1 MKISNTKILRTKLM
15 RIMVHYIIF
24 VIHKMMLLHF
34 LWLQEFEIERA
45 LRISRLPEEPDSSS
59 PTAVQVLLRL
69 PSGQRLERRFTETD
83 KLEVW
88 NSTTYIKMLLSFF
101 SLLLPPLYSLCMTLP
116 TLLRGTSCL
125 ISLFSLP
132 TFLARNCIPPLT
144 GGQPWES

>member
-1 MKISNTKILRTKLM
+1 MQIFVTHNYTVSIWCIDMNENIIARKFLTQKILRTKLM
-15 RIMVHYIIF
+15 RITVHYIIF

-45 LRISRLPEEPDSSS
+45 LRISRLPEEPDASS

-101 SLLLPPLYSLCMTLP
+101 HSSFLPRTVCV
-116 TLLRGTSCL
+116 
-125 ISLFSLP
+125 
-132 TFLARNCIPPLT
+132 
-144 GGQPWES
+144 